1 MWSREL
7 IWPDGITC
15 STSTVNYLRQ
25 SSNPAR
31 AFRNSKVSQPPSSTI
46 GWAYAF
52 VMHTTWLN
60 HYSPKKLTYPLKNY
74 GWKMNLHFEMVPFQ
88 VIWVIFGGVTQLV
101 KINQSPET
109 DRTQDRLLNQPLE
122 TGTRHHVFQGWSARP
137 VEVRIFRM
145 REVSNSTFYHQWPSN
160 LHQSTNVI
168 QCSTSRILLGIA
180 HLPNISNLKILRS
193 GLGLGNL
200 REIQYW
206 SFPESER
213 NIGLFEDHFF
223 FSKQDMSCL

>member
-52 VMHTTWLN
+52 LMHTTLLN

-168 QCSTSRILLGIA
+168 QCSTSR
-180 HLPNISNLKILRS
+180 NCSSTKYLKSQDIEKWI
-193 GLGLGNL
+193 GVG
-200 REIQYW
+200 
-206 SFPESER
+206 ESQGDAVL
-213 NIGLFEDHFF
+213 GLFEDHFF
-223 FSKQDMSCL
+223 CVRSVLELRGQ